1 MFKHLIRGSILSL
14 VVLVPFA
21 VATEPTFQRRTVSEI
36 KEQSVD
42 LSTDTAHYKPVFG
55 VGDPNSQIVR
65 GVARFGELTVEPG
78 GRSKTVNYESE
89 EQIYYI
95 LEGTGTLIYGQ
106 EKVPIKKNDFMYL
119 PVGLEHGISNSS
131 EKPIRLLVMGFK
143 IPAGTKVRPTE
154 KLMLANADDVELQVL
169 GHHGP
174 TSQFKLLMGNTF
186 SQRDKLAAANQ
197 VISLFLM
204 DFAGGGTNIPHDHPR
219 EEEIYYVLRGNG
231 DMVASADSEG
241 NEIRHPTKAGDAFFF
256 APNTRIGFYSG
267 TKEEEE
273 HAQIL
278 AVRSRFPSS
287 GRRSGQ

>member
-1 MFKHLIRGSILSL
+1 MFKHLIRSSILSL
-14 VVLVPFA
+14 VVLVSFA
-21 VATEPTFQRRTVSEI
+21 VATEPTFQWRAVSEI

-42 LSTDTAHYKPVFG
+42 LSTDTAHYKPMFG
-55 VGDPNSQIVR
+55 VGDPNSQIVK

-78 GRSKTVNYESE
+78 GSSKTVNYESE

-95 LEGTGTLIYGQ
+95 LEGTGTLVYGQ
-106 EKVPIKKNDFMYL
+106 EKVLIKKNDFMYL

-143 IPAGTKVRPTE
+143 IPAGTKVRPTV

-169 GHHGP
+169 GQHGP
-174 TSQFKLLMGNTF
+174 TTQFKLLMGNTF
-186 SQRDKLAAANQ
+186 SRRDKLAAANQ
-197 VISLFLM
+197 VNSLFLM
-204 DFAGGGTNIPHDHPR
+204 DFAPGGTNIPHDHPR
-219 EEEIYYVLRGNG
+219 EEEIYYVLRGHG
-231 DMVASADSEG
+231 DMVVSADSEG

-256 APNTRIGFYSG
+256 APKTLIGFYSG
-267 TKEEEE
+267 TKEEE
-273 HAQIL
+273 HAQII

>member
-1 MFKHLIRGSILSL
+1 M
-14 VVLVPFA
+14 
-21 VATEPTFQRRTVSEI
+21 
-36 KEQSVD
+36 
-42 LSTDTAHYKPVFG
+42 FG
-55 VGDPNSQIVR
+55 VGDPNSQIVK

-89 EQIYYI
+89 EQIYYT

-106 EKVPIKKNDFMYL
+106 AKVPIKKNDFMYL

-169 GHHGP
+169 GQHGP
-174 TSQFKLLMGNTF
+174 TTQFKLLMGNTF
-186 SQRDKLAAANQ
+186 SRRDKLAAANQ
-197 VISLFLM
+197 VNSLFLM
-204 DFAGGGTNIPHDHPR
+204 DFATGGTNIPHDHPR
-219 EEEIYYVLRGNG
+219 EEEIYYVLRGHG
-231 DMVASADSEG
+231 DMVASANSEG

-256 APNTRIGFYSG
+256 APSTLIGFYSG

-273 HAQIL
+273 HAQII

>member
-204 DFAGGGTNIPHDHPR
+204 DFAAGGTNIPHDHPR

>member
-154 KLMLANADDVELQVL
+154 KLMLANADDVELHVL
-169 GHHGP
+169 GRHEP

>member
-1 MFKHLIRGSILSL
+1 MFKHLIRNSILSL
-14 VVLVPFA
+14 VVLVSFA

-42 LSTDTAHYKPVFG
+42 LSADTAHYKPMFG
-55 VGDPNSQIVR
+55 VGDPNSQIVN
-65 GVARFGELTVEPG
+65 GVASFGELTVEPG

-95 LEGTGTLIYGQ
+95 LEGTGTLIYGR

-131 EKPIRLLVMGFK
+131 EEPIRLLVMGFK

-169 GHHGP
+169 GQHGP
-174 TSQFKLLMGNTF
+174 TTQFKLLMGNTF
-186 SQRDKLAAANQ
+186 SRRDKLAAANQ
-197 VISLFLM
+197 VNSLFLM
-204 DFAGGGTNIPHDHPR
+204 DFAPGGTNIPHDHPR
-219 EEEIYYVLRGNG
+219 EEEIYYVLRGHG
-231 DMVASADSEG
+231 EMVASTDSEG
-241 NEIRHPTKAGDAFFF
+241 NEMRHPTKAGDAFFF
-256 APNTRIGFYSG
+256 APSTLIGFYSG
-267 TKEEEE
+267 TKEEEK
-273 HAQIL
+273 HAQII

-287 GRRSGQ
+287 GRRSKK

>member
-1 MFKHLIRGSILSL
+1 MFKHLIRSSILSL
-14 VVLVPFA
+14 VVLVSFA
-21 VATEPTFQRRTVSEI
+21 VATEPTFQRRTVSKI

-42 LSTDTAHYKPVFG
+42 LSTDTAHYKPMFG
-55 VGDPNSQIVR
+55 VGDPNSQIVK

-89 EQIYYI
+89 EQIYYT

-106 EKVPIKKNDFMYL
+106 AKVPIKKNDFMYL

-169 GHHGP
+169 GQHGP
-174 TSQFKLLMGNTF
+174 TTQFKLLMGNTF
-186 SQRDKLAAANQ
+186 SRRDKLAAANQ
-197 VISLFLM
+197 VNSLFLM
-204 DFAGGGTNIPHDHPR
+204 DFATGGTNIPHDHPR
-219 EEEIYYVLRGNG
+219 EEEIYYVLRGHG
-231 DMVASADSEG
+231 DMVASANSEG

-256 APNTRIGFYSG
+256 APSTLIGFYSG

-273 HAQIL
+273 HAQII